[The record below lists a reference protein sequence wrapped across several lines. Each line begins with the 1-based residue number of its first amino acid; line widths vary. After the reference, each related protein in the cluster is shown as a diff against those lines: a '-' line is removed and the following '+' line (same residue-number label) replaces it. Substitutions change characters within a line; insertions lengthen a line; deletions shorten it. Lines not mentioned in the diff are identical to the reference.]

1 MEQAKLIDFL
11 EAEKDMPFPCGLEL
25 STGGGRN
32 TKRLMQHAHEL
43 HLVDFNQY
51 AITLCPFRFMDR
63 ESRASCISMST
74 MAGHFR

>member
-1 MEQAKLIDFL
+1 
-11 EAEKDMPFPCGLEL
+11 MPFPWEHHIWPRISGFDFTCGLEL

-51 AITLCPFRFMDR
+51 AITLCQFRFMDH

-74 MAGHFR
+74 MVGHFR